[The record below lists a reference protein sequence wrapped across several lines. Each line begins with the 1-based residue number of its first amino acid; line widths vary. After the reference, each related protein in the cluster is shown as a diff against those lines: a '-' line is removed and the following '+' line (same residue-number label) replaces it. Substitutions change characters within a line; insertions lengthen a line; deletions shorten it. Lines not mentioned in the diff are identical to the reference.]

1 MKPRALFF
9 LFLALM
15 LIQSSAGPY
24 LLAADSG
31 SYDMLIVGPEGYE
44 TSVGRFIDFKTGQGI
59 KARFSPIESISNSQS
74 GSNAVRCLH
83 DFVAS
88 ERERAGIRYLLL
100 VGTYDQVPTK
110 YVYSPSY
117 EYGLADYNY
126 KPTDWYYGVPD
137 WNDSEVGMLGG
148 NLPEIAVGR
157 LPVKDEEELERTLSK
172 IIEVETNLEPG
183 PLLVLGDM
191 DVAQD
196 SALGATHL
204 YYSSNVNLTSQLLI
218 RLLSSGAAHVITYSH
233 GTASALWTSDS
244 DGQWKILMSYEQV
257 PEINRTYGIQYMIAC
272 FTGALDLGNES
283 LARVL
288 ITSTK
293 GPALV
298 IASSRIEMSGNLI
311 SSKFWEEFLSTGDVG
326 GSMVGA
332 LCSYLLDRTLFS
344 SEEYSFQYYNS
355 YLDKVV
361 YGDISWE
368 VRTSTRNS
376 VVSSVPPVESAPL
389 VPPDE
394 IVRAT
399 GPTAPYVELFALL
412 SAVGT
417 LSSGV
422 LVVGVRRWRTFDT
435 TTRTHATRDG
445 RRQDQVP

>member
-24 LLAADSG
+24 LLAADLG

-59 KARFSPIESISNSQS
+59 KARFFSIEFINKNQS
-74 GSNAVRCLH
+74 EPSTVRRLH

-126 KPTDWYYGVPD
+126 KPSDWYYAVPD

-157 LPVKDEEELERTLSK
+157 LPVKDGEELERTLSK
-172 IIEVETNLEPG
+172 IIDVETNLEPG

-196 SALGATHL
+196 SALSAPHL
-204 YYSSNVNLTSQLLI
+204 YYSSSVNLTSQLLI
-218 RLLSSGAAHVITYSH
+218 RLLSNEATHVISYSH
-233 GTASALWTSDS
+233 GTTSALWTSDS
-244 DGQWKILMSYEQV
+244 DGQWRILMSCEQV
-257 PEINRTYGIQYMIAC
+257 SELNRTYGIQYMIAC

-288 ITSTK
+288 ITSAK

-298 IASSRIEMSGNLI
+298 IASSRVEISGNLI
-311 SSKFWEEFLSTGDVG
+311 SSRFWEEFLSTGDVG
-326 GSMVGA
+326 SSMVEA
-332 LCSYLLDRTLFS
+332 LRSYLLDRTLFS
-344 SEEYSFQYYNS
+344 SEYSFQYYSS

-361 YGDISWE
+361 YGDISWKAG
-368 VRTSTRNS
+368 TSMKNS
-376 VVSSVPPVESAPL
+376 VVSSVIPAESAASSPSN
-389 VPPDE
+389 E
-394 IVRAT
+394 ILGAT
-399 GPTAPYVELFALL
+399 GPAVPPIELLALL
-412 SAVGT
+412 SAAGT
-417 LSSGV
+417 LSGGV
-422 LVVGVRRWRTFDT
+422 LVVGVRRRHAFDAAT
-435 TTRTHATRDG
+435 KARATRGG
-445 RRQDQVP
+445 RRQDRTP